1 MKNKIYEIL
10 IDTLRKKIPNKK
22 ELISTLVGILCI
34 EKEAVYRRLRGDIQF
49 SFEEIIKLTQTF
61 NISLDNMISLGI
73 AYEKLYPARIADIDF
88 LNPGELDYANLTDF
102 IQHLRRIRH
111 SLVSEIGIITNSLPQ
126 LLYVNYDSIFRFFLL
141 RNLYRSGIVAK
152 NQRYADLEIDPGMI
166 TYNRKYQE
174 CLKYSRHTSV
184 IWDRRM
190 FRFLVDDINYFLSI
204 RLITPQEV
212 KVLRD
217 DLLRFIEETEKLAAR
232 GYFRTPECK
241 VEFYVSGLVVRANQ
255 AYIKI
260 EEDFVL
266 SLMEWFSLIDT
277 STQDIHIYN
286 RMKTLFNSMKRSSVL
301 ISESSETQR
310 ILFFRQQR
318 EIVQQLS
325 EKL

>member
-1 MKNKIYEIL
+1 M
-10 IDTLRKKIPNKK
+10 
-22 ELISTLVGILCI
+22 
-34 EKEAVYRRLRGDIQF
+34 
-49 SFEEIIKLTQTF
+49 
-61 NISLDNMISLGI
+61 
-73 AYEKLYPARIADIDF
+73 AYEKLHSARIADIDF
-88 LNPGELDYANLTDF
+88 LNPRELDYANLADF
-102 IQHLRRIRH
+102 VQNLKRIRH
-111 SLVSEIGIITNSLPQ
+111 SPVSETGIITNSLPQ
-126 LLYVNYDSIFRFFLL
+126 FLYVGYDSIFRFFLL

-166 TYNRKYQE
+166 TYNREYQE
-174 CLKYSRHTSV
+174 YLKYSRHTSI

-190 FRFLVDDINYFLSI
+190 FQFLVDDIHYFLSI

-212 KVLRD
+212 KILRD
-217 DLLRFIEETEKLAAR
+217 DLLHFIEETEKLAAR

-277 STQDIHIYN
+277 STQDVPIYN
-286 RMKTLFNSMKRSSVL
+286 RMKTLFSSMKRSSIL
-301 ISESSETQR
+301 ISESGEMQR
-310 ILFFRQQR
+310 ILFFRKQR
-318 EIVQQLS
+318 EIVQQLN